1 MAKSPGEM
9 EAAIIDNLKAKTGK
23 SLEQWIAVLKKSG
36 AKTPKDQ
43 LAWLKGNHGF
53 GHFQANVVVTRSAS
67 GGGSDYD
74 DGDALVD
81 NQFMGDN
88 LPLKE
93 VYEAVASKV
102 MKMGGDIEVKPC
114 KTYIPFYRK
123 TQFLVVK
130 AKKGGMYL
138 GLPSG
143 SDTGHV
149 DSVGVKGL
157 GLPEKITSAIRIASR
172 ADLTRGVFDRIAAAY
187 RDN

>member
-9 EAAIIDNLKAKTGK
+9 EAAIIDNLNAKTGK
-23 SLEQWIAVLKKSG
+23 SLEEWIAVLKKSG

-43 LAWLKGNHGF
+43 LAWLKGNHGL
-53 GHFQANVVVTRSAS
+53 GHFQANVVVKRNAS

-102 MKMGGDIEVKPC
+102 MKMGKDIEVKPC

-123 TQFLVVK
+123 TQFMVAK
-130 AKKGGMYL
+130 AKKGVLYL
-138 GLPSG
+138 GLPQAPDAS
-143 SDTGHV
+143 HV
-149 DSVGVKGL
+149 DSEGAKGL
-157 GLPEKITSAIRIASR
+157 GMPEKMLSAIRIGSK
-172 ADLTRGVFDRIAAAY
+172 ADLTRGVFDRIAEAY